1 MPDCPLGRR
10 SIQSRVVYIIC
21 TAFIVLYILFDV
33 LDLDGSNFSTTR
45 APVHR
50 TVVIVEVPKVG
61 ENVYLPNTT
70 DLWVNVAS
78 LLAES
83 EYAIHL
89 AALDLWI
96 PLLPDAARGRGYRI
110 ALPRSSPSDPFHSL

>member
-1 MPDCPLGRR
+1 MPDCPLRRR
-10 SIQSRVVYIIC
+10 STLSRVVYVIC

-33 LDLDGSNFSTTR
+33 LDLDGSNFPTMR

-78 LLAES
+78 LPAES

-96 PLLPDAARGRGYRI
+96 PLLPDAARDRGYRI

>member
-1 MPDCPLGRR
+1 
-10 SIQSRVVYIIC
+10 VYVIC

-33 LDLDGSNFSTTR
+33 LDLDGSNFPTMR

-89 AALDLWI
+89 ATLDLWI
-96 PLLPDAARGRGYRI
+96 PLLPDAARARGYRI
-110 ALPRSSPSDPFHSL
+110 ALPRSSPSDPFQSL

>member
-1 MPDCPLGRR
+1 MTAHQIHRR
-10 SIQSRVVYIIC
+10 SALRAVVYTIS
-21 TAFIVLYILFDV
+21 TAFIVFYILFDV
-33 LDLDGSNFSTTR
+33 LDLDGSNFPTTR

-78 LLAES
+78 LPAES
-83 EYAIHL
+83 EYATHL
-89 AALDLWI
+89 AALELWI

>member
-1 MPDCPLGRR
+1 MPDCPLRRR
-10 SIQSRVVYIIC
+10 STLSRVVYVIC

-33 LDLDGSNFSTTR
+33 LDLDGSNFPTMRT
-45 APVHR
+45 PVHR

-89 AALDLWI
+89 ATLDLWI
-96 PLLPDAARGRGYRI
+96 PLLPDAARARGYRI
-110 ALPRSSPSDPFHSL
+110 ALPRSSPSDPFQSL

>member
-1 MPDCPLGRR
+1 MTAHQIHRR
-10 SIQSRVVYIIC
+10 SALRAVVYTIS
-21 TAFIVLYILFDV
+21 TAFIVFYILFDV
-33 LDLDGSNFSTTR
+33 LDLDGSNFPTTR

-61 ENVYLPNTT
+61 ENVYLQNTT

-96 PLLPDAARGRGYRI
+96 PLLPDAARRRGYRI
-110 ALPRSSPSDPFHSL
+110 ALPRSSPSDPFQSL

>member
-1 MPDCPLGRR
+1 MPDCPLRHR
-10 SIQSRVVYIIC
+10 STLSRVVYVIC

-33 LDLDGSNFSTTR
+33 LDLDGSNFPTMR

-96 PLLPDAARGRGYRI
+96 PLLPDAARARGYRI
-110 ALPRSSPSDPFHSL
+110 ALPRSSPSDPFQSL

>member
-1 MPDCPLGRR
+1 MRDYQLSRR
-10 SIQSRVVYIIC
+10 STLGRVVYVIC
-21 TAFIVLYILFDV
+21 TAFVVFYILFDV
-33 LDLDGSNFSTTR
+33 LDLDGSEFPTTR

-78 LLAES
+78 LPTES

-110 ALPRSSPSDPFHSL
+110 ALPRSSPSDPFHSF

>member
-1 MPDCPLGRR
+1 MPDCSLRR
-10 SIQSRVVYIIC
+10 RLTLSRVVYVIC

-33 LDLDGSNFSTTR
+33 LDLDGSNFPTMR

-70 DLWVNVAS
+70 DLWVNVA
-78 LLAES
+78 LLPTES

-89 AALDLWI
+89 AALHLWI